1 MRRMKKYTIL
11 LAILASSFAAIGQD
25 IHFSQF
31 NSSPLLLNPALAGVN
46 AGNYRFVANYKT
58 QWTGLAPYNT
68 ISASYD
74 MNMFKHSKKA
84 NFGGL
89 GIFFFN
95 DKAGD
100 SELRTTQ
107 VNLNLS
113 YTVVLTRSGSQSLT
127 SGIMGGVG
135 HRSINYANLTFD
147 SQFNGVFDP
156 QLSTN
161 ENFATDKVLFGDLG
175 AGFLWNYV
183 RKDGKLNFYAGGSVA
198 HLNMPNLSFLDAR
211 DEKLYIKYTV
221 HGGGYIGVSK
231 QIFIL
236 PSFMYLNQGPHNQ
249 FNFGGLVKIRKSII
263 PSDNTSF
270 YIGGWYR
277 LKDAL
282 ILNARVDVGHFNIGF
297 SYDINLSGLTPASNA
312 NGGPE
317 LSLIYTGIF
326 PSKKHQT
333 IYCPPML

>member
-1 MRRMKKYTIL
+1 MTKHII
-11 LAILASSFAAIGQD
+11 ILALIFSSLAAIGQD

-46 AGNYRFVANYKT
+46 RGNYRLATNYKS
-58 QWTGLAPYNT
+58 QWAGLAPYNT
-68 ISASYD
+68 FAASYD

-84 NFGGL
+84 NFGGI
-89 GIFFFN
+89 GMFFFT

-107 VNLNLS
+107 VNINLS
-113 YTVVLTRSGSQSLT
+113 YTVILNKKGSQSIT
-127 SGIMGGVG
+127 TGIMGGLG

-147 SQFNGVFDP
+147 SQFNGGFDQNLP
-156 QLSTN
+156 TN
-161 ENFATDKVLFGDLG
+161 ENFATDKILYPDIG
-175 AGFLWNYV
+175 AGFLWNFV
-183 RKDGKLNFYAGGSVA
+183 KNEKLNFYAGTSVA
-198 HLNMPNLSFLDAR
+198 HLNMPNLSFLNER
-211 DEKLYIKYTV
+211 DEKLFIKYTV
-221 HGGGYIGVSK
+221 HGGAHIGITK

-249 FNFGGLVKIRKSII
+249 LNLGGLVRVRKSIL

-277 LKDAL
+277 LKDAA
-282 ILNARVDVGHFNIGF
+282 ILNARVDIGSFNIGF

-317 LSLIYTGIF
+317 LSLIYTGFF
-326 PSKKHQT
+326 PDKKNQIT
-333 IYCPPML
+333 YCPPML